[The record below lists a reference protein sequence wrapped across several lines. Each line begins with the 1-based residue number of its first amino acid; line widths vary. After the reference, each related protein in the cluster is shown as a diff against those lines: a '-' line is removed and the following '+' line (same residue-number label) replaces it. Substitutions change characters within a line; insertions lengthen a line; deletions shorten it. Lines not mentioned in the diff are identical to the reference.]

1 MESRVEDVR
10 NSPAVGTRATEICL
24 EASRDKTSGLCVF
37 PRIPATSPAAHRY
50 VPISLSNRAVLYS
63 FSIIHPN
70 PKTGVA
76 PFPVVYADFAEGARV
91 FGRLRLREGERPQ
104 IGMALAVEA
113 DPANPGAEP
122 QSAYVFTVSL
132 EEQQ

>member
-1 MESRVEDVR
+1 MDDVR

-24 EASRDKTSGLCVF
+24 EASRDKASGLCVF
-37 PRIPATSPAAHRY
+37 PRIPVASPAAPRY
-50 VPISLSNRAVLYS
+50 VPVMLSNRAVLYS
-63 FSIIHPN
+63 FTVIHPN

-76 PFPVVYADFAEGARV
+76 PFPVVYADFAEGARA
-91 FGRLRLREGERPQ
+91 FGRLRLRKGERPQ

-113 DPANPGAEP
+113 DPDSPGADP
-122 QSAYVFTVSL
+122 QSAYIFTAGL